1 MYVRPGRRKTIMK
14 KKILTILLIGTMALN
29 ITACQSN
36 DSKPG
41 KELANWT
48 PPPKKEE
55 KTEDT
60 DTLKAEKN
68 LLSVEVTLPA
78 LLIGDS
84 AAELDQEAKD
94 AGVKEVIQNED
105 GSITM
110 KMTKDAHKNLLASL
124 KDGIDQGI
132 DELLA
137 DKENFPS
144 FESITYKDDVTEFN
158 INVDPN
164 TYGGLQSMAVMGLY
178 IQGNLYQAFNAVPA
192 DQIKTVVNFVNK
204 DTGEIIESGDSSQM
218 GTSE

>member
-1 MYVRPGRRKTIMK
+1 M
-14 KKILTILLIGTMALN
+14 
-29 ITACQSN
+29 
-36 DSKPG
+36 
-41 KELANWT
+41 
-48 PPPKKEE
+48 
-55 KTEDT
+55 
-60 DTLKAEKN
+60 
-68 LLSVEVTLPA
+68 
-78 LLIGDS
+78 
-84 AAELDQEAKD
+84 DQEAKD

>member
-1 MYVRPGRRKTIMK
+1 MK
-14 KKILTILLIGTMALN
+14 KKILTILLIVTMALK
-29 ITACQSN
+29 ITAFQSN
-36 DSKPG
+36 DSKP
-41 KELANWT
+41 E
-48 PPPKKEE
+48 KKEE

>member
-1 MYVRPGRRKTIMK
+1 MK
-14 KKILTILLIGTMALN
+14 KKILAILLIGTMALN

-36 DSKPG
+36 DSNP
-41 KELANWT
+41 E
-48 PPPKKEE
+48 KKEE

-78 LLIGDS
+78 SLIGDS

-110 KMTKDAHKNLLASL
+110 KMTKDAHKNLLSSL

-178 IQGNLYQAFNAVPA
+178 IQGNLYQAFNTVPA

>member
-1 MYVRPGRRKTIMK
+1 MK

-36 DSKPG
+36 DSNL
-41 KELANWT
+41 E
-48 PPPKKEE
+48 KKEE

-78 LLIGDS
+78 SLIGDS
-84 AAELDQEAKD
+84 AAELDQEVKD

-110 KMTKDAHKNLLASL
+110 KMTKDAHKNLLSSL

-144 FESITYKDDVTEFN
+144 FESITYTDDVTEFN

>member
-1 MYVRPGRRKTIMK
+1 M
-14 KKILTILLIGTMALN
+14 
-29 ITACQSN
+29 
-36 DSKPG
+36 
-41 KELANWT
+41 
-48 PPPKKEE
+48 
-55 KTEDT
+55 
-60 DTLKAEKN
+60 KAEKN

>member
-36 DSKPG
+36 DSKP
-41 KELANWT
+41 E
-48 PPPKKEE
+48 KKEE

-78 LLIGDS
+78 SLIGDS

-178 IQGNLYQAFNAVPA
+178 IQRNLYQAFNAVPA

>member
-1 MYVRPGRRKTIMK
+1 MYVRPRRRETIMK
-14 KKILTILLIGTMALN
+14 KKILAILLIGTMALN

-36 DSKPG
+36 DSNP
-41 KELANWT
+41 E
-48 PPPKKEE
+48 KKEE

-78 LLIGDS
+78 SLIGDS
-84 AAELDQEAKD
+84 ATELDQEAKD

-110 KMTKDAHKNLLASL
+110 KMTKDAHKNLLSSL